1 VVTTLPAEL
10 AEVDDVLVGS
20 PGHLDVNPTPLG
32 VTVTQSASMPPVAAG
47 VGALVGV
54 ALVGVALVGV
64 ASVGVA
70 SAVGPA
76 VGLAVAA
83 IDGAWDTVE
92 LPPGHPLP

>member
-32 VTVTQSASMPPVAAG
+32 VTVTQSASMLPVAAG
-47 VGALVGV
+47 VGAS
-54 ALVGVALVGV
+54 VGV

-92 LPPGHPLP
+92 LPSGHPLP